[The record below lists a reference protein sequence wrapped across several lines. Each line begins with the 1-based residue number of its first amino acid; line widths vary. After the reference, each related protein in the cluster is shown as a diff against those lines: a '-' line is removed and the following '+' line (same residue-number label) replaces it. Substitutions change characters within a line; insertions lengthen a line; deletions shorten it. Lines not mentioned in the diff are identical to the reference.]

1 MTYMKKILL
10 IATAVLALCSC
21 KNTKALLPNV
31 SGKAGEIIVVIEKA
45 DWEGNLGTQVR
56 ELLACDCPFLA
67 QKEPLCSLVNVPPGG
82 FGDLFKVHRNIVYF
96 SINPQ
101 VDSSAVLYR
110 NDVWASPQCMVQ
122 VNAPTAEKA
131 GELLNDNGKNIV
143 GFIEQAERDRV
154 IRNSIRY
161 EEREIAPKVAEVFG
175 GSPHFPSG
183 YKLKKLTS
191 DFGWIAD
198 EKQYTIQG
206 VFIYKYPVNG
216 NDLTLNKIISKRNA
230 VLKDNVPGMF
240 ENTWMTTGTFMPPA
254 LEFIRFRGRDFAQ
267 VRGLWEV
274 ENDYMGGP
282 FVSHSFYS
290 PDGSEII
297 CAEAFVYAPKY
308 DKRQYLRQVESILFS
323 WEWSK
328 N

>member
-1 MTYMKKILL
+1 MKKILL
-10 IATAVLALCSC
+10 ILSAVLALASC
-21 KNTKALLPNV
+21 KNTKARLPNG
-31 SGKAGEIIVVIEKA
+31 SGKAGEIIVVIEEA
-45 DWEGNLGTQVR
+45 HWEGALGTQSR
-56 ELLACDCPFLA
+56 DRLAGDCPYLA
-67 QKEPLCSLVNVPPGG
+67 QKEPLYTLVNVPPGS
-82 FGDLFKVHRNIVYF
+82 FGDLFKVHRNILYF
-96 SINPQ
+96 NINPQ
-101 VDSSAVLYR
+101 MDSTAVKYR
-110 NDVWASPQCMVQ
+110 SDVWAAPQCLVQ
-122 VNAPTAEKA
+122 VNAPTSEKA
-131 GELLNDNGKNIV
+131 SELLADNGSKIV
-143 GFIEQAERDRV
+143 GFVEQAERDRV

-161 EEREIAPKVAEVFG
+161 EEREIAPKVSEVFG
-175 GSPHFPSG
+175 GSPHFPTG

-198 EKQYTIQG
+198 EKQYTMQG
-206 VFIYKYPVNG
+206 VLIYKYPVAG
-216 NDLTLNKIISKRNA
+216 NDLTLNKIIARRNA
-230 VLKDNVPGMF
+230 ILKDNVPGMF
-240 ENTWMTTGTFMPPA
+240 ENTWMTTGTYMPPT

-323 WEWSK
+323 WEWAK
-328 N
+328 